1 MGDLSTHF
9 SSHEFE
15 CQCGCGF
22 DEIDLEL
29 IEVLED
35 MREHFGVSVR
45 INSGCRCVKHNKA
58 VGGTKN
64 SQHVKGTAAD
74 IVVLGVSPSEVHTY
88 LADQYPN
95 AYGLGRYNTFTHIDV
110 RPRKARW

>member
-35 MREHFGVSVR
+35 VRQHFGVSVR
-45 INSGCRCVKHNKA
+45 INSGCRCAAHNKA

-74 IVVLGVSPSEVHTY
+74 IVVKKVASAEVCMY
-88 LADQYPN
+88 LANQYPN
-95 AYGLGRYNTFTHIDV
+95 TYGIGRYNTFTHIDV